1 MQQLKWEFMVPTSRG
16 WWRNCHRGNQSLT
29 RAKSSPIVFGDFRE
43 KLSLLRYTVGVR
55 LKRADIEFE
64 KTFDNFHLG
73 QAQPG

>member
-1 MQQLKWEFMVPTSRG
+1 MQQLKLEFMVPTSRG
-16 WWRNCHRGNQSLT
+16 WWRNSYRGNQSLT
-29 RAKSSPIVFGDFRE
+29 RAKSSPTVFGDFRE

>member
-1 MQQLKWEFMVPTSRG
+1 M
-16 WWRNCHRGNQSLT
+16 
-29 RAKSSPIVFGDFRE
+29 FGDFRE